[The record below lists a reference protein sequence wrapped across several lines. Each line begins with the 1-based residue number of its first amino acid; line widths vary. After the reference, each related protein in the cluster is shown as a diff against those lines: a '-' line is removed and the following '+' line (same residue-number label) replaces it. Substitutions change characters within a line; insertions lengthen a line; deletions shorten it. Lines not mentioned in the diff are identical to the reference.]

1 MNSLEGLSDD
11 LFIHLCQVLLPLDC
25 FQPFFHI
32 LTLMAKVVDDE
43 IDVILLSR
51 FGRVELA
58 DMGLEVCQE

>member
-11 LFIHLCQVLLPLDC
+11 LFIHLCQVLLPFDC
-25 FQPFFHI
+25 LQPFLHI

-58 DMGLEVCQE
+58 DMRLEVCQE